1 MSLDLPLGTHGAH
14 LICSNCPT
22 VDANC
27 CEFVI
32 ITPITLDMW
41 GKRMA
46 TKINMI
52 GIIIT
57 SDKDDKREKKE
68 HSVFV
73 YPIHSKDDLLWGR
86 EQLFVPLIQ
95 RVWLQRESHNNYKN

>member
-1 MSLDLPLGTHGAH
+1 
-14 LICSNCPT
+14 
-22 VDANC
+22 
-27 CEFVI
+27 
-32 ITPITLDMW
+32 
-41 GKRMA
+41 MA

-86 EQLFVPLIQ
+86 EQLFVTLIQ
-95 RVWLQRESHNNYKN
+95 RVWLQRESHNNYKNKPSILILPFFRIFSRGQKTQ